1 MSRLTLPL
9 FVHHEQGRGELPK
22 DDREAIRLYEI
33 AADQGPYSAILP
45 PSKTLHASLVG
56 HSGYGIWVWPIQ
68 LLTPTGPATK
78 SSSPQLPTA
87 TTGRSW

>member
-22 DDREAIRLYEI
+22 DDREAVRLYEI

-45 PSKTLHASLVG
+45 RTLL
-56 HSGYGIWVWPIQ
+56 
-68 LLTPTGPATK
+68 
-78 SSSPQLPTA
+78 
-87 TTGRSW
+87 RRCMRR